1 MNQSI
6 INYQGNKFN
15 ESKKYLKD
23 IDFSNYD
30 NIIECFGGSFGFI
43 RYLYYHK
50 KLKNKNYIV
59 YDFDKDLIDFYN
71 YFKNTDREEFIKK
84 YNLIMLNIFNLFK
97 TGKDKSQIKLNP
109 SIKYINDLDENI
121 NLKYLLIK
129 NIKSSFISRVYYKRG
144 LKDLSIWDN
153 IEFIHK
159 PIQDI
164 NFEEFDKEKTL
175 FYLDPPYLN
184 EEISFYKIKG
194 SKMNLKEIF
203 DKIKELFKNNYKS
216 FLVHS
221 YNEYLNNNFK
231 EWEFMEYDKRYG
243 NTGKKVKHIIYYNY

>member
-15 ESKKYLKD
+15 ESKKYLKY

-175 FYLDPPYLN
+175 FYLDPPYLF
-184 EEISFYKIKG
+184 EKTFYKDDDDNNKQLFTSII
-194 SKMNLKEIF
+194 N
-203 DKIKELFKNNYKS
+203 LFKNKYKI
-216 FLVHS
+216 FFIHS
-221 YNEYLNNNFK
+221 YNDILQYIFN
-231 EWEFMEYDKRYG
+231 EWEFMVYDKRYG
-243 NTGKKVKHIIYYNY
+243 NTGKKVKHIIYYNI